1 MKKRTVIG
9 FVLLLLLTTIISKP
23 KIVISKFSLKE
34 IEIENNYLIKKAD
47 IKKLLA
53 PIYGKNLFFL
63 KNSEIEKILMQNTL
77 INSFYLKKK
86 YPDKLR
92 IEIFEKE
99 PIAILVD
106 KKKKFYINK
115 KIDLIEFEN
124 IKNFKDLPLVFGNKE
139 EFEIFYNNLKK
150 INFPFIVIKKYTLY
164 ESKRWDIETIDKQ
177 VIKLPSK
184 NYIKSLNN
192 YLGIKDKKNF
202 KKYKVFDYRIE
213 NQLILK

>member
-1 MKKRTVIG
+1 MKKRAVIG
-9 FVLLLLLTTIISKP
+9 FVLLLLLTTIISEQ
-23 KIVISKFSLKE
+23 KIVISKFDLKE
-34 IEIENNYLIKKAD
+34 IEIENNFLINQED

-53 PIYGKNLFFL
+53 PIYGKNLFFIT
-63 KNSEIEKILMQNTL
+63 NSEIERVLMQNTL
-77 INSFYLKKK
+77 INGFNLKKK
-86 YPDKLR
+86 YPDRLR
-92 IEIFEKE
+92 IEIFEKK

-106 KKKKFYINK
+106 KKKKFYISK

-124 IKNFKDLPLVFGNKE
+124 IKNFQNLPLVFGNKK
-139 EFEIFYNNLKK
+139 EFKIFYNNLKK
-150 INFPFIVIKKYTLY
+150 ANFPFFIIKKYTLY

-192 YLGIKDKKNF
+192 YLGLKNKKNF

>member
-9 FVLLLLLTTIISKP
+9 FVLLLLLTTIISKQ
-23 KIVISKFSLKE
+23 KIVISKFGLKE
-34 IEIENNYLIKKAD
+34 IEIENNFLIKKEE

-53 PIYGKNLFFL
+53 PIYGKNLFII
-63 KNSEIEKILMQNTL
+63 KNSEIEKVLMQNTL
-77 INSFYLKKK
+77 INSFNLKKK

-106 KKKKFYINK
+106 KKKKFYISK

-124 IKNFKDLPLVFGNKE
+124 IINFQNLPLVFGNKK
-139 EFEIFYNNLKK
+139 EFKIFYEDLKK
-150 INFPFIVIKKYTLY
+150 INFPFIIIKKYTLY
-164 ESKRWDIETIDKQ
+164 ESKRWDVETIDKQ
-177 VIKLPSK
+177 IIKLPSK

-192 YLGIKDKKNF
+192 YLGLKDKKNF
-202 KKYKVFDYRIE
+202 KKYKVFDYRLE

>member
-1 MKKRTVIG
+1 MKKRTIIG
-9 FVLLLLLTTIISKP
+9 FVLLLLLTTIISKQ
-23 KIVISKFSLKE
+23 KIVISKFGLKE
-34 IEIENNYLIKKAD
+34 IEIENNSLIKKED
-47 IKKLLA
+47 LKKLLA

-63 KNSEIEKILMQNTL
+63 ENSEIEEILMKNTL
-77 INSFYLKKK
+77 IKSFNLKKK

-99 PIAILVD
+99 PIAILID
-106 KKKKFYINK
+106 KKKKFYISK

-124 IKNFKDLPLVFGNKE
+124 IKNFQDLPLVFGNKK
-139 EFEIFYNNLKK
+139 EFRIFYNNLKK
-150 INFPFIVIKKYTLY
+150 INFPFNIIKKYTLY

-177 VIKLPSK
+177 IIKLPSR

-192 YLGIKDKKNF
+192 YLGLKNKKNF